1 MKTTIH
7 TSEGK
12 ALVNFEG
19 EMDSHIIGQ
28 VAMDM
33 APLFELKDTDI
44 TLDCSKLE
52 YISSNGF
59 RLFQILISAARSNRS
74 TLYIQ
79 GLSPDLMDV
88 FKASGFDKCFIF
100 K

>member
-33 APLFELKDTDI
+33 APLLELKDTDI

-74 TLYIQ
+74 TLYIRVV
-79 GLSPDLMDV
+79 GLLVVHVDV
-88 FKASGFDKCFIF
+88 KCNAGNDDEGG
-100 K
+100 

>member
-1 MKTTIH
+1 
-7 TSEGK
+7 
-12 ALVNFEG
+12 
-19 EMDSHIIGQ
+19 MDSHIIGQ

-33 APLFELKDTDI
+33 APLLELKDTDI

>member
-1 MKTTIH
+1 MKTTIE

-12 ALVNFEG
+12 ALVIFDG

-28 VAMDM
+28 VALDI
-33 APLFELKDTDI
+33 APLLELKDTDI
-44 TLDCSKLE
+44 SLDCTKLE

-59 RLFQILISAARSNRS
+59 RLLQILISAARSNGS
-74 TLYIQ
+74 SLYIQ
-79 GLSPDLMDV
+79 GVSPELMDV
-88 FKASGFDKCFIF
+88 LKATGFDKCFIF

>member
-1 MKTTIH
+1 MKTTIT

-12 ALVNFEG
+12 ALAILEG

-28 VAMDM
+28 VAMDI
-33 APLFELKDTDI
+33 APLLELKDTDI

-59 RLFQILISAARSNRS
+59 RLLQILISAARSNRS

-88 FKASGFDKCFIF
+88 FKVSGFDKCFIF